1 MPKLDVAP
9 TRSNLLKA
17 RESFRM
23 AKEGYDLLEQK
34 REVLLMELMQIVHD
48 LRDLEEQMA
57 EKSAAAFAALESSLV
72 SMGDEAV
79 RWAAL
84 SVTGERNI
92 SLLQRSVMG
101 VPVVTVQGAMEATA
115 ELQASLENTEP
126 ALDEA
131 RRQFGE
137 LFSIIYRWSEVETS
151 VWRLAAEIR
160 KTQRRVNALENIFIP
175 QYDNTVKAIEE
186 VLEESDRE
194 EFIRKKKVK
203 SVLERKKSKARFG
216 EKKEL
221 AKVDIV
227 LDPKESRQ
235 KDL

>member
-1 MPKLDVAP
+1 MPKLEVAP

-17 RESFRM
+17 RESLQL

-48 LRDLEEQMA
+48 LRELERQVE
-57 EKSAAAFAALESSLV
+57 EKSAAAFAALESALL
-72 SMGDEAV
+72 SMGDESV

-84 SVTGERNI
+84 SALGERDI
-92 SLLQRSVMG
+92 SLLHRSVMG
-101 VPVVTVQGAMEATA
+101 VPVVTVQGAEQISAG
-115 ELQASLENTEP
+115 LQASPEGTGP

-131 RRQFGE
+131 HRQFEE
-137 LFSIIYRWSEVETS
+137 LVSIIYRWSEVEIS

-175 QYDNTVKAIEE
+175 EYETTVKAIEE
-186 VLEESDRE
+186 ILEESDRE

-203 SVLERKKSKARFG
+203 SVLARKR
-216 EKKEL
+216 
-221 AKVDIV
+221 
-227 LDPKESRQ
+227 R
-235 KDL
+235 

>member
-1 MPKLDVAP
+1 MPKLEVAP

-17 RESFRM
+17 RESLQL
-23 AKEGYDLLEQK
+23 AEEGYDLLEQK

-48 LRDLEEQMA
+48 LRELERQVE
-57 EKSAAAFAALESSLV
+57 EKSADAFAALESALL
-72 SMGDEAV
+72 SMGDESV

-84 SVTGERNI
+84 SVIGERDIN
-92 SLLQRSVMG
+92 LLHRSVMG
-101 VPVVTVQGAMEATA
+101 VPVVTVQGAKEAVA
-115 ELQASLENTEP
+115 ELQASLEGTGP

-131 RRQFGE
+131 RRRFEE
-137 LFSIIYRWSEVETS
+137 LVSIIYRWSEVEIS

-175 QYDNTVKAIEE
+175 EYEATVKAIEE

-203 SVLERKKSKARFG
+203 SVIARR
-216 EKKEL
+216 
-221 AKVDIV
+221 
-227 LDPKESRQ
+227 STRTS
-235 KDL
+235 

>member
-1 MPKLDVAP
+1 MPKLAVAP

-17 RESFRM
+17 RESLQL

-48 LRDLEEQMA
+48 LRELERQVE
-57 EKSAAAFAALESSLV
+57 EKSAAAFAALESALL
-72 SMGDEAV
+72 SMGDESV

-84 SVTGERNI
+84 SVIGERDI
-92 SLLQRSVMG
+92 SLLHRSVMG
-101 VPVVTVQGAMEATA
+101 VPVVTVQGAKETLAG
-115 ELQASLENTEP
+115 LQASLEGTGP

-131 RRQFGE
+131 RRRFEE
-137 LFSIIYRWSEVETS
+137 LVSIIYKWSEVEVS
-151 VWRLAAEIR
+151 VWRLASEIR

-175 QYDNTVKAIEE
+175 EHEGTVKAIEE

-203 SVLERKKSKARFG
+203 SVLERKR
-216 EKKEL
+216 
-221 AKVDIV
+221 
-227 LDPKESRQ
+227 R
-235 KDL
+235 